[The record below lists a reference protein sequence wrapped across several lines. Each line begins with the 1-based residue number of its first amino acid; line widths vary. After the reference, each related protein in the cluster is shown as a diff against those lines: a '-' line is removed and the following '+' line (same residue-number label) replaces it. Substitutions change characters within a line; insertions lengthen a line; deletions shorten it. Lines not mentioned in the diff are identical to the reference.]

1 MPAVEI
7 SELEREA
14 RAKVDS
20 VADDPQGRLELRRE
34 FYRKFGFG
42 GQQEIPTVF
51 GFGSSELAFLQ
62 WEVDRGVLN
71 PINGSATP
79 GSTWWRN
86 VNLDFLYYSELA
98 ALAHDR
104 GIDASVLPTATRAWM
119 EYIAQPNSKNWYRAH
134 NTTIVTGYLGR
145 LPEALAESRCEQC
158 FMNVVLYRLLYAQG
172 LVEGV
177 EMGRLGEMLANPE
190 LPSVD
195 VIVHLPDFYP
205 KHYPLTPSDVR
216 HVMHRAHSLE
226 ELAVILLDDICI
238 LPQLTSLYIEAS
250 KWAGCPELCTYVIDG
265 EPVYPTRTPR
275 PWHVVW
281 RHRLTVLLLQLWRK
295 LARR

>member
-1 MPAVEI
+1 MPVADI
-7 SELEREA
+7 SALEQEA
-14 RAKVDS
+14 RAKVAK
-20 VADDPQGRLELRRE
+20 VADDPPGRVQMRRE

-42 GQQEIPTVF
+42 GRLELPMEF
-51 GFGSSELAFLQ
+51 GYGTSELAFLQ
-62 WEVDRGVLN
+62 WEVDRGVLD
-71 PINGSATP
+71 PISLAGKGGSA
-79 GSTWWRN
+79 WWRN

-104 GIDASVLPTATRAWM
+104 GIDASAVPTATRAWM
-119 EYIAQPNSKNWYRAH
+119 EYFAQPNSKNWYRAH
-134 NTTIVTGYLGR
+134 NTSIVTGYLGR
-145 LPEALAESRCEQC
+145 LPEALAESRSEQC
-158 FMNVVLYRLLYAQG
+158 FMNVVLYRVLYAQG

-177 EMGRLGEMLANPE
+177 EMGRLGEILANPE

-195 VIVHLPDFYP
+195 VMVHLPDFYP

-250 KWAGCPELCTYVIDG
+250 KWAGRPELCTYVIDG
-265 EPVYPTRTPR
+265 EPVYPTRIPR
-275 PWHVVW
+275 PWHVVL
-281 RHRLTVLLLQLWRK
+281 RHRLTVLFLQLWRK